1 MSGPGK
7 FEDAVDQKKYR
18 FEERESWGLCARQV
32 DQRQGSR
39 YSAYMVR
46 TFGGQNCLMHFFLTG
61 SWTDRRL
68 PKHLDPEANS
78 DRTRR
83 FPIKIYPNRTTT
95 QSKNARAR
103 YYKNVKNDLE
113 DPHSV
118 SAQGRYSK
126 RYARMQIRAE
136 RARKGEV
143 IFHNELAKGG
153 DKDIEMR
160 WTGGL
165 VKAGLDV
172 GPCTSLESFHEWQR
186 HENHRQW
193 QMASWWPLDKW
204 STVGANFGSGHHGAW
219 SQWPRPSGQGPSV
232 VPPLASTAS

>member
-1 MSGPGK
+1 M
-7 FEDAVDQKKYR
+7 
-18 FEERESWGLCARQV
+18 CARQV

-219 SQWPRPSGQGPSV
+219 SQWPRPEGWGSWWTQG
-232 VPPLASTAS
+232 